1 MNFYQ
6 RVFGLPLRAT
16 QGTEADWSVR
26 TIPVL
31 AVGTGP
37 QFIASARGA
46 PPSINHSCLGME
58 AFDAGRVVKPL
69 AHGVEAHVRIRA
81 DSDPPVEEPTFPDPD
96 GILVQIQDVGY
107 CGGSGVLG
115 DLCDPDDRP

>member
-1 MNFYQ
+1 M
-6 RVFGLPLRAT
+6 RSGGERGMHLST
-16 QGTEADWSVR
+16 
-26 TIPVL
+26 
-31 AVGTGP
+31 AVP

-46 PPSINHSCLGME
+46 PPSINHYCLGME
-58 AFDAGRVVKPL
+58 
-69 AHGVEAHVRIRA
+69 
-81 DSDPPVEEPTFPDPD
+81 DSTPVFRDPD